1 MNSLSLV
8 AALLAAAVLGA
19 SFRTT
24 RHIGVAAAAG
34 LCFLHPWFAAPI
46 VVIAVAGIFLRRSL

>member
-1 MNSLSLV
+1 MNSLSLI
-8 AALLAAAVLGA
+8 AALLAAAVLGT

-34 LCFLHPWFAAPI
+34 LCFLHPWLAPI
-46 VVIAVAGIFLRRSL
+46 VVIAVAGIFLRRGR